1 MDDYTWQRKLRR
13 RRDRREQEFMFL
25 FVIVAAA
32 IGTAFWYFGLY
43 AKTPEH
49 ALEEIVAAA
58 TDNDREKFARYVNL
72 DLITMHA
79 YDDLTVDLFAHDE
92 TLPPQTRVLFEK
104 FYVLIK
110 PQLSAGMQETV
121 LTKIGENRWS
131 KPKGL
136 DVLKGRQLGIDYE
149 IFLERSLMKSTEFV
163 SMGNPETNGNRATAE
178 INVRETNTDTP
189 FTLLVTLEKNEEGW
203 QAIHITNYK
212 AYLDAVAVSAVK
224 DIDEYI
230 AATKGIM
237 DDANEKMRAN
247 KEKFVAMSAVPVRDM
262 TDEQKNKLFN
272 LLTKETIPT
281 LKKIRQQIENSPA
294 KGGATYLGNLRLRSL
309 DLAAKM
315 WDHYAVAVK
324 NNDNAEFETA
334 ESLHKEQLDME
345 LRIDEIKKHAAVVK
359 NQNEI
364 P

>member
-1 MDDYTWQRKLRR
+1 
-13 RRDRREQEFMFL
+13 
-25 FVIVAAA
+25 
-32 IGTAFWYFGLY
+32 
-43 AKTPEH
+43 
-49 ALEEIVAAA
+49 
-58 TDNDREKFARYVNL
+58 
-72 DLITMHA
+72 
-79 YDDLTVDLFAHDE
+79 
-92 TLPPQTRVLFEK
+92 
-104 FYVLIK
+104 
-110 PQLSAGMQETV
+110 MQETV

-230 AATKGIM
+230 TATKGIM